1 MPNSTTIGMAQK
13 QLAEINKLENEL
25 REFGVYPILL
35 SEKNRAKKFLERIR
49 KNARLADACRKG
61 HENGTVI
68 VLLNLTLTSWLWR
81 AFGERSVG
89 KVREGFIFIDVGATD
104 QEIINF
110 LNK

>member
-1 MPNSTTIGMAQK
+1 MEIRMPNSTTIGMAQK

-49 KNARLADACRKG
+49 KNARLAAVCRKV
-61 HENGTVI
+61 HQNGIIIIMCHPVFRI
-68 VLLNLTLTSWLWR
+68 SR
-81 AFGERSVG
+81 KIGE
-89 KVREGFIFIDVGATD
+89 VREGFIFINVGATD